1 MKSILEYKGY
11 HAKVEIDIENKILYG
26 KIERIRD
33 LVNFE
38 NDIVDTL

>member
-26 KIERIRD
+26 KIEGDVYKRQG
-33 LVNFE
+33 VM
-38 NDIVDTL
+38 